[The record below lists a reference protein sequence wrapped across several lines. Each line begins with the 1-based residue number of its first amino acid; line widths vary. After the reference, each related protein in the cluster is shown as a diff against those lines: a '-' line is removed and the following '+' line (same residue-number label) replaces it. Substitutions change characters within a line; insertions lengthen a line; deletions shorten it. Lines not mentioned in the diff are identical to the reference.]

1 MGWMGTGTVR
11 RGPSSRARGQK
22 RGTNDAAGD
31 DEIFGRVV
39 SIRNLIFFSN
49 FEPIDPA
56 VCWKFPLLPVP
67 PPLRPPRQPS
77 LRPTLQPRPPPRARI
92 PIHGINRY
100 RPARFPACPP
110 PPCSLSLSLSLS
122 DSLAFSISLPSHSVR
137 PHTFHVKRN

>member
-1 MGWMGTGTVR
+1 MGWMGTGAVR

-22 RGTNDAAGD
+22 RGTDDAAGD

-67 PPLRPPRQPS
+67 PPPPPRQPS

-110 PPCSLSLSLSLS
+110 PHAHSLSLSLTLSLS
-122 DSLAFSISLPSHSVR
+122 PSLSR
-137 PHTFHVKRN
+137 PTR